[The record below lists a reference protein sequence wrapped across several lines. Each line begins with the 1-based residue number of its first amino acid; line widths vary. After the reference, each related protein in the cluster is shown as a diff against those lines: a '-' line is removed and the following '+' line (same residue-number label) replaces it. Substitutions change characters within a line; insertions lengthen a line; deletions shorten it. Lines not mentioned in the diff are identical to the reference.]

1 MIIYQL
7 TTNLAERLSVIYFA
21 YCLKIICKN
30 MLLVVHEF
38 RNIFFFT
45 FLFPV
50 QIEKIF
56 TLHSRKLCKIFHDV
70 DDDDDDDDD
79 DELFFCNG

>member
-38 RNIFFFT
+38 RNIFFFY
-45 FLFPV
+45 FFV
-50 QIEKIF
+50 
-56 TLHSRKLCKIFHDV
+56 SCADRKNIYFAL
-70 DDDDDDDDD
+70 
-79 DELFFCNG
+79 EEAL

>member
-1 MIIYQL
+1 MNFG
-7 TTNLAERLSVIYFA
+7 TF
-21 YCLKIICKN
+21 
-30 MLLVVHEF
+30 
-38 RNIFFFT
+38 FFFT

-70 DDDDDDDDD
+70 DDDDDDDEDEDDD